1 MNRFVVNLQN
11 VDERQADKWAV
22 RIIGG
27 IFLLTL
33 VLSCVALV
41 STTAQKV
48 MAEIDAAAAAV
59 EVQEDAPVDGG
70 TMAAGMDDVDW
81 GSVARVVGIL
91 ICVVAAVVV
100 VVKFWKLIFGLGAA
114 LLVVAALF
122 WILLYRGGD
131 VSTAEARDANMQ
143 VVKVV
148 QPVGDPSID
157 TTYAEINREN
167 AGTNAVNAGG
177 MAIWTVLFLITFVV
191 LVGVGVFLHYYSSKG
206 EVK

>member
-1 MNRFVVNLQN
+1 MNRFVVNLQK
-11 VDERQADKWAV
+11 VDEQKADWWAL

-27 IFLLTL
+27 IFLLAL
-33 VLSCVALV
+33 VLSCVGMVA
-41 STTAQKV
+41 TTAQKV
-48 MAEIDAAAAAV
+48 SAEIEAATA
-59 EVQEDAPVDGG
+59 EVQDEAPVE
-70 TMAAGMDDVDW
+70 AGEMSSMSVDDLDW
-81 GSVARVVGIL
+81 VSIAKVVGIL
-91 ICVVAAVVV
+91 ICAIVIVLV

-131 VSTAEARDANMQ
+131 VSTPEARDANMQ

-148 QPVGDPSID
+148 QPVGDPVVD
-157 TTYAEINREN
+157 GTYAEINREN

-177 MAIWTVLFLITFVV
+177 MAIWAVLFLITFVV